1 VRREVFSRRRGRL
14 FCEGVDLELIARKEG
29 TPVYVYSRRFLRDRF
44 SELDEAWKGYPH
56 LICYSVK
63 ANSNLAVIRT
73 LAQAGAGLDVVS
85 GGELRRGLKAGA
97 RGEKIV
103 FAGVGKT
110 REEIAAGLRAG
121 VLYFTVESLPEL
133 EEIDREAAGRGIP
146 APVAFRVNPDVDAR
160 THRFIT
166 TGKKE
171 NKFGLDMEQVR
182 EAFRRCRRLEHVK
195 PVGLQM
201 HIGSQITS
209 VRPFVQALKRLLL
222 LYREAAGEG
231 FKLDYLDVGGGMG
244 ISYDGRPVP
253 SARDWARALAP
264 PLQGCPA
271 TVVLEPGRWL
281 VGGGGVLLTR
291 VIYLKRKE
299 KKNFV
304 IVDAGM
310 NDLVR
315 PALYG
320 AFHRIEPVR
329 LRRGEKIRADI
340 VGPVCESGDYLGMG
354 RSLPAPR
361 PGELL
366 AVMEAGA
373 YGFAMSSNY
382 NSRPRPPEVMVSG
395 NGYRVIRKRESISDL
410 WRGEVLPDFSGH

>member
-1 VRREVFSRRRGRL
+1 MRREVFSRRRGRL

-340 VGPVCESGDYLGMG
+340 VGPVCESGDYLGMD
-354 RSLPAPR
+354 RPLPAPR